1 MIYADY
7 NGSSPLVPAV
17 KEYLKKR
24 LESDLFANPNAIHTM
39 GQKIY
44 QGIEKCREIIAGVIG
59 CYPDQIIFNSGASEG
74 VSHILHSILEYSAPE
89 KKIIITSRIEH
100 AVIPKA
106 LKYYQERRGFIVKY
120 LEVDSQGVVKTESL
134 KKLVEENRNNIALV
148 TVMSANNETGVI
160 QPYKEIQKICDAHG
174 ITYFSDTTQYIGKAE
189 FNFKESGL
197 EFAICSGHKLGAIS
211 GSGFIIAKDPTRLHP
226 LVFGSTQ
233 EHGHRGGTQ
242 NYLGIETLAVA
253 IQYFNEN
260 KSRFGQLKEA
270 KLKFEKDVQS
280 SFPEAYV
287 FGQNVDRL
295 AGTSLISYPGI
306 HSQAV
311 QIELES
317 QDIFVT
323 TSAACSD
330 NQPETSIVLKE
341 MGINDQLGRGVIRV
355 SFNNSYG
362 EKEYSQL
369 ARSLKSAY
377 NKLGKIKSY

>member
-17 KEYLKKR
+17 KDYLRKR
-24 LESDLFANPNAIHTM
+24 IESNLFANPNAIHTM

-44 QGIEKCREIIAGVIG
+44 QGIEKCREIIATVVG

-74 VSHILHSILEYSAPE
+74 VSHVLHSILEYGSPE
-89 KKIIITSRIEH
+89 KRIIISSRIEH

-106 LKYYQERRGFIVKY
+106 LKFYQERRGFSVKY

-134 KKLVEENRNNIALV
+134 IKLIDENKNKIALV
-148 TVMSANNETGVI
+148 TVMAVNNETGVI
-160 QPYKEIQKICDAHG
+160 QPFQEIQKICDAQG

-189 FNFKESGL
+189 FNFKDSGL
-197 EFAICSGHKLGAIS
+197 DFAICSGHKLGAIS
-211 GSGFIIAKDPTRLHP
+211 GTGFIIAKDPSKLHP

-253 IQYFNEN
+253 FQYFQEN
-260 KSRFGQLKEA
+260 KSRFAQLGAA
-270 KLKFEKDVQS
+270 KLAFEKDIQS
-280 SFPEAYV
+280 SFPEAYI
-287 FGQNVDRL
+287 FGQKVPRL

-355 SFNNSYG
+355 SFNNAYG
-362 EKEYSQL
+362 ETEYSLL
-369 ARSLKSAY
+369 AAALKAAY